1 MSKTFSSLNIGGI
14 IYKVKDKSSIS
25 TPASQGLP
33 GQVLVVSKN
42 GTTEWK
48 SIESIDS
55 SIGLITTSLNKIDSS
70 VRTIDSSV
78 RSIDSSV
85 SNLDT
90 SISKIDSSVNELNNK
105 MQRLD
110 SSIGEIISN
119 LDNREQGED
128 VLEEY
133 NLVLDS
139 SIHLIKVFTPYNC
152 EWNLEVLPATSDEI
166 LWSQHKDNIV
176 HSFLVERF
184 GDNYDDSLYIIN
196 IDNNSKTYIDKE
208 ANEMFLETI
217 ETSIEFIVKYCENYN
232 TIEYEYRINKE
243 ETIND
248 EKKNP
253 FNISS
258 YFGIS
263 STYITYS
270 IDKSLEQKYYARD
283 YILQLKC
290 KNEIKKT
297 IELYIENS
305 YTDADYYDI
314 LLPSNT
320 LLWSENMIPMR
331 IISPTE
337 WRIQEAENSGFTDI
351 YSSSGVGSQNIIL
364 SYGSN
369 DNITPRQTTLELY
382 SLPDKILRK
391 TLTITQLG
399 KPENVYTDADY
410 DIRLSNTLLPYS
422 KGKTFIQIISPTEW
436 RIQETVSSGFT
447 NISPNYGAG
456 SQNITLSYDNNDNI
470 TPRETTLELYSLP
483 DEILRKSL
491 KITQSA
497 KPA

>member
-70 VRTIDSSV
+70 VRSIDSSV

-85 SNLDT
+85 
-90 SISKIDSSVNELNNK
+90 NELNNK
-105 MQRLD
+105 IQRID

-119 LDNREQGED
+119 LDNQEQDED
-128 VLEEY
+128 LSEEY

-217 ETSIEFIVKYCENYN
+217 ETSIEFIVKYYIDN
-232 TIEYEYRINKE
+232 THQPWAWIEYRINKE

-263 STYITYS
+263 SAYVTYS

-297 IELYIENS
+297 IDLYIENS
-305 YTDADYYDI
+305 YTDTDYYNI

-320 LLWSENMIPMR
+320 VPWSGDTIFMR
-331 IISPTE
+331 IISPSE
-337 WRIQEAENSGFTDI
+337 WRIQESVSSGFIEYIST
-351 YSSSGVGSQNIIL
+351 SSGVGSQNITL
-364 SYGSN
+364 EFYEN
-369 DNITPRQTTLELY
+369 DNITERQTTLELY

-410 DIRLSNTLLPYS
+410 DIRLSDTVLPYS
-422 KGKTFIQIISPTEW
+422 KGKAIIQIISPTEW
-436 RIQETVSSGFT
+436 RIQEERSSSVFT
-447 NISPNYGAG
+447 NISPSSGVG
-456 SQNITLSYDNNDNI
+456 SQNIVLSYGNNDNI
-470 TPRETTLELYSLP
+470 TPRQTRVELYSLP
-483 DEILRKSL
+483 DEILRKTL
-491 KITQSA
+491 TIIQGV

>member
-70 VRTIDSSV
+70 VR
-78 RSIDSSV
+78 SIDSSV
-85 SNLDT
+85 SNLDI

-105 MQRLD
+105 IQRID

-119 LDNREQGED
+119 LDNQEQDED

-139 SIHLIKVFTPYNC
+139 SNYLIKVFTPYNC
-152 EWNLEVLPATSDEI
+152 EWNLEVLPANANSDEI
-166 LWSQHKDNIV
+166 LWSQYKDNVV

-208 ANEMFLETI
+208 TNEIFLETM
-217 ETSIEFIVKYCENYN
+217 ETSIEFIVKYYENYN
-232 TIEYEYRINKE
+232 PSCIEYRINKE
-243 ETIND
+243 EIIND

-270 IDKSLEQKYYARD
+270 IDNTLEQEYYKRD

-305 YTDADYYDI
+305 YTDADY
-314 LLPSNT
+314 
-320 LLWSENMIPMR
+320 
-331 IISPTE
+331 
-337 WRIQEAENSGFTDI
+337 
-351 YSSSGVGSQNIIL
+351 
-364 SYGSN
+364 
-369 DNITPRQTTLELY
+369 
-382 SLPDKILRK
+382 
-391 TLTITQLG
+391 
-399 KPENVYTDADY
+399 
-410 DIRLSNTLLPYS
+410 DIRVSDTILPYY

-436 RIQETVSSGFT
+436 RIQETSSSGFT
-447 NISPNYGAG
+447 NISPSSGVG
-456 SQNITLSYDNNDNI
+456 SQNITLSYDSNDNI
-470 TPRETTLELYSLP
+470 TTRETTLELYSLP
-483 DEILRKSL
+483 DEILRKTL
-491 KITQSA
+491 NIVQSA
-497 KPA
+497 KSA

>member
-70 VRTIDSSV
+70 VRN
-78 RSIDSSV
+78 IDSSV
-85 SNLDT
+85 SNLDA

-105 MQRLD
+105 IQRID

-208 ANEMFLETI
+208 TNEMFLETM
-217 ETSIEFIVKYCENYN
+217 ETSIEFIVKYYENYN
-232 TIEYEYRINKE
+232 PSCIEYRINKE

-263 STYITYS
+263 STYVTYS

-305 YTDADYYDI
+305 YTDADYYNI
-314 LLPSNT
+314 LLPSILPSNT
-320 LLWSENMIPMR
+320 LPWSGDMIFMR

-337 WRIQEAENSGFTDI
+337 WRIQESE
-351 YSSSGVGSQNIIL
+351 Y
-364 SYGSN
+364 
-369 DNITPRQTTLELY
+369 
-382 SLPDKILRK
+382 
-391 TLTITQLG
+391 
-399 KPENVYTDADY
+399 
-410 DIRLSNTLLPYS
+410 
-422 KGKTFIQIISPTEW
+422 
-436 RIQETVSSGFT
+436 SGFT

-456 SQNITLSYDNNDNI
+456 SQNITLSYGNNDNI

>member
-25 TPASQGLP
+25 TPVSQGLP

-70 VRTIDSSV
+70 VRNIDSSV

-105 MQRLD
+105 IQRID

-208 ANEMFLETI
+208 TNEMFLETI
-217 ETSIEFIVKYCENYN
+217 ETSIEFIVKYYEDYN
-232 TIEYEYRINKE
+232 TQPWAFIEYRINKE
-243 ETIND
+243 EIIND

-263 STYITYS
+263 STYVTYS

-305 YTDADYYDI
+305 YTDADYDI
-314 LLPSNT
+314 IAESMLPRSKG
-320 LLWSENMIPMR
+320 SIFIR
-331 IISPTE
+331 IISPYA
-337 WRIQEAENSGFTDI
+337 WRIQEIVSSDFINISP
-351 YSSSGVGSQNIIL
+351 SSGVGSQN
-364 SYGSN
+364 
-369 DNITPRQTTLELY
+369 
-382 SLPDKILRK
+382 
-391 TLTITQLG
+391 
-399 KPENVYTDADY
+399 V
-410 DIRLSNTLLPYS
+410 
-422 KGKTFIQIISPTEW
+422 
-436 RIQETVSSGFT
+436 V
-447 NISPNYGAG
+447 
-456 SQNITLSYDNNDNI
+456 LSYDANDN
-470 TPRETTLELYSLP
+470 TTERETTLELYSLP
-483 DEILRKSL
+483 DETLRKTL
-491 KITQSA
+491 TIIQEG
-497 KPA
+497 KPN

>member
-25 TPASQGLP
+25 TPSSQGIP

-70 VRTIDSSV
+70 VR
-78 RSIDSSV
+78 SIDSSV

-105 MQRLD
+105 IQRID

-139 SIHLIKVFTPYNC
+139 SNYLIKVFTPYNC
-152 EWNLEVLPATSDEI
+152 EWNLEVLPATANSDEM
-166 LWSQHKDNIV
+166 LWSQYKDNIV

-184 GDNYDDSLYIIN
+184 GDNYDDSWYIIN
-196 IDNNSKTYIDKE
+196 VENNSVVKETSKTYIVKE
-208 ANEMFLETI
+208 NNEIFLETI
-217 ETSIEFIVKYCENYN
+217 ETSTEFIVKYYEDYN
-232 TIEYEYRINKE
+232 TEPWTWIEHRFNKE
-243 ETIND
+243 ETINV

-253 FNISS
+253 FNMSS

-270 IDKSLEQKYYARD
+270 IDKSLEQKYYIRD

-305 YTDADYYDI
+305 YTDADYDI
-314 LLPSNT
+314 IIADSILP
-320 LLWSENMIPMR
+320 WSKGSTFIK
-331 IISPTE
+331 IISPYV
-337 WRIQEAENSGFTDI
+337 WRIQEIVSSDFINISP
-351 YSSSGVGSQNIIL
+351 SSGVGS
-364 SYGSN
+364 
-369 DNITPRQTTLELY
+369 
-382 SLPDKILRK
+382 
-391 TLTITQLG
+391 
-399 KPENVYTDADY
+399 
-410 DIRLSNTLLPYS
+410 
-422 KGKTFIQIISPTEW
+422 
-436 RIQETVSSGFT
+436 
-447 NISPNYGAG
+447 
-456 SQNITLSYDNNDNI
+456 SQSVVLSYDANDN
-470 TPRETTLELYSLP
+470 TTERETTLELYSLP
-483 DEILRKSL
+483 DETLRKTL
-491 KITQSA
+491 TIIQVG
-497 KPA
+497 KPN

>member
-25 TPASQGLP
+25 TPVSQGIP

-70 VRTIDSSV
+70 VR
-78 RSIDSSV
+78 SIDSSV

-90 SISKIDSSVNELNNK
+90 SISKINSSVNELNNK
-105 MQRLD
+105 IQRID

-119 LDNREQGED
+119 LDNREQDED

-139 SIHLIKVFTPYNC
+139 SNYLIKVFTPYNC

-208 ANEMFLETI
+208 TNEIFLETI
-217 ETSIEFIVKYCENYN
+217 ETSMEFIVKYYEKYN
-232 TIEYEYRINKE
+232 PSCIEYRINKE
-243 ETIND
+243 EIIND

-270 IDKSLEQKYYARD
+270 IDNTLEQEYYKRD

-305 YTDADYYDI
+305 
-314 LLPSNT
+314 
-320 LLWSENMIPMR
+320 
-331 IISPTE
+331 
-337 WRIQEAENSGFTDI
+337 
-351 YSSSGVGSQNIIL
+351 
-364 SYGSN
+364 
-369 DNITPRQTTLELY
+369 
-382 SLPDKILRK
+382 
-391 TLTITQLG
+391 
-399 KPENVYTDADY
+399 YTDADY

>member
-70 VRTIDSSV
+70 VR
-78 RSIDSSV
+78 SIDSSV
-85 SNLDT
+85 SNLDI

-105 MQRLD
+105 IQRID

-119 LDNREQGED
+119 LDNQEQDED

-139 SIHLIKVFTPYNC
+139 SNYLIKVFTPYNC
-152 EWNLEVLPATSDEI
+152 EWNLEVLPANANSDEI
-166 LWSQHKDNIV
+166 LWSQYKDNVV

-208 ANEMFLETI
+208 TNEIFLETM
-217 ETSIEFIVKYCENYN
+217 ETSIEFIVKYYENYN
-232 TIEYEYRINKE
+232 PSCIEYRINKE
-243 ETIND
+243 EIIND

-270 IDKSLEQKYYARD
+270 IDNTLEQEYYKRD

-305 YTDADYYDI
+305 CTD
-314 LLPSNT
+314 T
-320 LLWSENMIPMR
+320 
-331 IISPTE
+331 
-337 WRIQEAENSGFTDI
+337 
-351 YSSSGVGSQNIIL
+351 
-364 SYGSN
+364 
-369 DNITPRQTTLELY
+369 
-382 SLPDKILRK
+382 
-391 TLTITQLG
+391 
-399 KPENVYTDADY
+399 DY
-410 DIRLSNTLLPYS
+410 DISLSNTLLPCS
-422 KGKTFIQIISPTEW
+422 NGKTFIQIISPTDW
-436 RIQETVSSGFT
+436 RIQETVSSGFI
-447 NISPNYGAG
+447 NISPSSGAG
-456 SQNITLSYDNNDNI
+456 SSQSVVLSYDANDN
-470 TPRETTLELYSLP
+470 TTERETTLELYSLP
-483 DEILRKSL
+483 DETLRKTL
-491 KITQSA
+491 TIIQVG
-497 KPA
+497 KPN

>member
-48 SIESIDS
+48 SIENIDS

-70 VRTIDSSV
+70 VRNIDSSL
-78 RSIDSSV
+78 

-105 MQRLD
+105 IQRID

-119 LDNREQGED
+119 LDNREQDED
-128 VLEEY
+128 LLEEY

-152 EWNLEVLPATSDEI
+152 EWNLEVLPANANSDEI
-166 LWSQHKDNIV
+166 LWSQYKDNVV

-208 ANEMFLETI
+208 TNEVFLGTI
-217 ETSIEFIVKYCENYN
+217 ETSTEFIVKWYLEWM
-232 TIEYEYRINKE
+232 EYRINKE
-243 ETIND
+243 ETINA

-263 STYITYS
+263 SAYVTYS
-270 IDKSLEQKYYARD
+270 IDSTLEQEYYKRD

-305 YTDADYYDI
+305 YTDADY
-314 LLPSNT
+314 
-320 LLWSENMIPMR
+320 
-331 IISPTE
+331 
-337 WRIQEAENSGFTDI
+337 
-351 YSSSGVGSQNIIL
+351 
-364 SYGSN
+364 
-369 DNITPRQTTLELY
+369 
-382 SLPDKILRK
+382 
-391 TLTITQLG
+391 
-399 KPENVYTDADY
+399 
-410 DIRLSNTLLPYS
+410 DIRLSDTILPYS

-436 RIQETVSSGFT
+436 RIQETSSSGFT
-447 NISPNYGAG
+447 NISPSSGVG
-456 SQNITLSYDNNDNI
+456 SQNITLSYDSNDNI
-470 TPRETTLELYSLP
+470 TTRETTLELYSLP
-483 DEILRKSL
+483 DEILRKTL
-491 KITQSA
+491 NIVQSA
-497 KPA
+497 KSA

>member
-90 SISKIDSSVNELNNK
+90 SISKINSSVNELNNK
-105 MQRLD
+105 IQRID

-119 LDNREQGED
+119 LDNREQDED

-139 SIHLIKVFTPYNC
+139 SNYLIKVFTPYNC
-152 EWNLEVLPATSDEI
+152 EWNLEVLRATSDEI

-208 ANEMFLETI
+208 TNEMFLETI
-217 ETSIEFIVKYCENYN
+217 ETSMEFIVKDYIDY
-232 TIEYEYRINKE
+232 TEYRINKE

-263 STYITYS
+263 STYVTYS
-270 IDKSLEQKYYARD
+270 IDNTLEQEYYKRD

-305 YTDADYYDI
+305 YTDADY
-314 LLPSNT
+314 
-320 LLWSENMIPMR
+320 
-331 IISPTE
+331 
-337 WRIQEAENSGFTDI
+337 
-351 YSSSGVGSQNIIL
+351 
-364 SYGSN
+364 
-369 DNITPRQTTLELY
+369 
-382 SLPDKILRK
+382 
-391 TLTITQLG
+391 
-399 KPENVYTDADY
+399 
-410 DIRLSNTLLPYS
+410 DIRLSDTVLPYS
-422 KGKTFIQIISPTEW
+422 NGKTFIQIISPTEW
-436 RIQETVSSGFT
+436 RIQETASSGFT

>member
-25 TPASQGLP
+25 TPVSQGLP

-70 VRTIDSSV
+70 VRNIDSSV

-85 SNLDT
+85 
-90 SISKIDSSVNELNNK
+90 NELNNK
-105 MQRLD
+105 IQRID

-208 ANEMFLETI
+208 TNEIFLETM
-217 ETSIEFIVKYCENYN
+217 ETSIEFIVKYYENYN
-232 TIEYEYRINKE
+232 PSCIEYRINKE
-243 ETIND
+243 EIIND

-263 STYITYS
+263 STYVTYS

-305 YTDADYYDI
+305 YTDADY
-314 LLPSNT
+314 
-320 LLWSENMIPMR
+320 
-331 IISPTE
+331 
-337 WRIQEAENSGFTDI
+337 
-351 YSSSGVGSQNIIL
+351 
-364 SYGSN
+364 
-369 DNITPRQTTLELY
+369 
-382 SLPDKILRK
+382 
-391 TLTITQLG
+391 
-399 KPENVYTDADY
+399 
-410 DIRLSNTLLPYS
+410 DIRVSDTILPYY

-436 RIQETVSSGFT
+436 RIQETSSSGFT
-447 NISPNYGAG
+447 NISPSSGVG
-456 SQNITLSYDNNDNI
+456 SQNITLSYDSNDNI
-470 TPRETTLELYSLP
+470 TTRETTLELYSLP
-483 DEILRKSL
+483 DEILRKTL
-491 KITQSA
+491 TITQGI
-497 KPA
+497 KPN

>member
-25 TPASQGLP
+25 TPVSQGLP

-70 VRTIDSSV
+70 VRNIDSSV

-105 MQRLD
+105 IQRID

-119 LDNREQGED
+119 LDNREQDED

-152 EWNLEVLPATSDEI
+152 EWNLEVFPATANSDEM
-166 LWSQHKDNIV
+166 LWSQYKDNIV

-208 ANEMFLETI
+208 TNEMFLGTI
-217 ETSIEFIVKYCENYN
+217 ETSTEFIVKWYLEWM
-232 TIEYEYRINKE
+232 EYRINKE
-243 ETIND
+243 ETINA

-263 STYITYS
+263 SAYVTYS
-270 IDKSLEQKYYARD
+270 IDSTLEQEYYKRD

-305 YTDADYYDI
+305 YTD
-314 LLPSNT
+314 T
-320 LLWSENMIPMR
+320 
-331 IISPTE
+331 
-337 WRIQEAENSGFTDI
+337 
-351 YSSSGVGSQNIIL
+351 
-364 SYGSN
+364 
-369 DNITPRQTTLELY
+369 
-382 SLPDKILRK
+382 
-391 TLTITQLG
+391 
-399 KPENVYTDADY
+399 DY
-410 DIRLSNTLLPYS
+410 DIRLSDTILPYS
-422 KGKTFIQIISPTEW
+422 NGKTFIQIISPTER
-436 RIQETVSSGFT
+436 RIQETSSSGFT

>member
-105 MQRLD
+105 IQRID

-176 HSFLVERF
+176 HSFLIERF

-208 ANEMFLETI
+208 TNEMFLETI
-217 ETSIEFIVKYCENYN
+217 ETSMEFIVKDYIDY
-232 TIEYEYRINKE
+232 TEYRINKE

-263 STYITYS
+263 STYVTYS
-270 IDKSLEQKYYARD
+270 IDNTLEQEYYKRD

-305 YTDADYYDI
+305 YTDADY
-314 LLPSNT
+314 
-320 LLWSENMIPMR
+320 
-331 IISPTE
+331 
-337 WRIQEAENSGFTDI
+337 
-351 YSSSGVGSQNIIL
+351 
-364 SYGSN
+364 
-369 DNITPRQTTLELY
+369 
-382 SLPDKILRK
+382 
-391 TLTITQLG
+391 
-399 KPENVYTDADY
+399 
-410 DIRLSNTLLPYS
+410 DIRLSDTVLPYS
-422 KGKTFIQIISPTEW
+422 NGKTFIQIISPTEW

>member
-70 VRTIDSSV
+70 VRN
-78 RSIDSSV
+78 IDSSV
-85 SNLDT
+85 SNLDA

-105 MQRLD
+105 IQRID

-208 ANEMFLETI
+208 TNEMFLETM
-217 ETSIEFIVKYCENYN
+217 ETSIEFIVKYYENYN
-232 TIEYEYRINKE
+232 PSCIEYRINKE
-243 ETIND
+243 EIIND

-263 STYITYS
+263 STYVTYS

-305 YTDADYYDI
+305 YTDADYYNI
-314 LLPSNT
+314 LLPSILPSNT
-320 LLWSENMIPMR
+320 LPWSGDMIFMR

-337 WRIQEAENSGFTDI
+337 WRIQESE
-351 YSSSGVGSQNIIL
+351 Y
-364 SYGSN
+364 
-369 DNITPRQTTLELY
+369 
-382 SLPDKILRK
+382 
-391 TLTITQLG
+391 
-399 KPENVYTDADY
+399 
-410 DIRLSNTLLPYS
+410 
-422 KGKTFIQIISPTEW
+422 
-436 RIQETVSSGFT
+436 SGFT

-456 SQNITLSYDNNDNI
+456 SQNITLSYGNNDNI

>member
-25 TPASQGLP
+25 TPVSQGLP

-70 VRTIDSSV
+70 VRNIDSSV

-85 SNLDT
+85 
-90 SISKIDSSVNELNNK
+90 NELNNK
-105 MQRLD
+105 IQRID

-208 ANEMFLETI
+208 TNEMFLETM
-217 ETSIEFIVKYCENYN
+217 ETSIEFIVKYYTDN
-232 TIEYEYRINKE
+232 TQPWACIEYRINKE

-305 YTDADYYDI
+305 YTDADYYNI

-320 LLWSENMIPMR
+320 LPWSGDIIFMR
-331 IISPTE
+331 IISPSE
-337 WRIQEAENSGFTDI
+337 WRIQESA
-351 YSSSGVGSQNIIL
+351 
-364 SYGSN
+364 
-369 DNITPRQTTLELY
+369 
-382 SLPDKILRK
+382 
-391 TLTITQLG
+391 
-399 KPENVYTDADY
+399 
-410 DIRLSNTLLPYS
+410 
-422 KGKTFIQIISPTEW
+422 
-436 RIQETVSSGFT
+436 SSGFT

-491 KITQSA
+491 NIIQTA

>member
-25 TPASQGLP
+25 TPVSQGLP

-70 VRTIDSSV
+70 VR
-78 RSIDSSV
+78 SIDSSV

-105 MQRLD
+105 IQRID

-128 VLEEY
+128 ILEEY

-139 SIHLIKVFTPYNC
+139 SNYLIKVFTPYNC

-208 ANEMFLETI
+208 TNEMFLETI
-217 ETSIEFIVKYCENYN
+217 ETSMEFIVKDYIDY
-232 TIEYEYRINKE
+232 TEYRINKE

-263 STYITYS
+263 STYVTYS
-270 IDKSLEQKYYARD
+270 IDNTLEQEYYKRD

-305 YTDADYYDI
+305 YTDADY
-314 LLPSNT
+314 
-320 LLWSENMIPMR
+320 
-331 IISPTE
+331 
-337 WRIQEAENSGFTDI
+337 
-351 YSSSGVGSQNIIL
+351 
-364 SYGSN
+364 
-369 DNITPRQTTLELY
+369 
-382 SLPDKILRK
+382 
-391 TLTITQLG
+391 
-399 KPENVYTDADY
+399 
-410 DIRLSNTLLPYS
+410 DIRLSDTVLPYS
-422 KGKTFIQIISPTEW
+422 NGKTFIQIISPTEW

>member
-25 TPASQGLP
+25 TPVSQGIP

-70 VRTIDSSV
+70 VR
-78 RSIDSSV
+78 SIDSSV

-90 SISKIDSSVNELNNK
+90 SISKINSSVNELNNK
-105 MQRLD
+105 IQRID

-119 LDNREQGED
+119 LDNREQDED

-139 SIHLIKVFTPYNC
+139 SNYLIKVFTPYNC

-208 ANEMFLETI
+208 TNEIFLETI
-217 ETSIEFIVKYCENYN
+217 ETSIEFIVKYYIDHN
-232 TIEYEYRINKE
+232 TQWIFKEYRINKE

-270 IDKSLEQKYYARD
+270 IDNTLEQEYYKRD

-305 YTDADYYDI
+305 YTDADY
-314 LLPSNT
+314 
-320 LLWSENMIPMR
+320 
-331 IISPTE
+331 
-337 WRIQEAENSGFTDI
+337 
-351 YSSSGVGSQNIIL
+351 
-364 SYGSN
+364 
-369 DNITPRQTTLELY
+369 
-382 SLPDKILRK
+382 
-391 TLTITQLG
+391 
-399 KPENVYTDADY
+399 
-410 DIRLSNTLLPYS
+410 DIRVSDTVLPHY

-436 RIQETVSSGFT
+436 RIQETSSSGFT
-447 NISPNYGAG
+447 NISPSSGVG
-456 SQNITLSYDNNDNI
+456 SQNITLSYDSNDNI
-470 TPRETTLELYSLP
+470 TTRETTLELYSLP
-483 DEILRKSL
+483 DEILRKTL
-491 KITQSA
+491 NIVQSA
-497 KPA
+497 KSA

>member
-70 VRTIDSSV
+70 IKNIDSSV

-90 SISKIDSSVNELNNK
+90 SISKINSSVNELNNK
-105 MQRLD
+105 IQRID

-119 LDNREQGED
+119 LDNREQDED

-139 SIHLIKVFTPYNC
+139 SNYLIKVFTPYNC

-208 ANEMFLETI
+208 TNEMFLETI
-217 ETSIEFIVKYCENYN
+217 ETSMEFIVKDYIDY
-232 TIEYEYRINKE
+232 TEYRINKE

-263 STYITYS
+263 STYVTYS
-270 IDKSLEQKYYARD
+270 IDNTLEQEYYKRD

-305 YTDADYYDI
+305 YTDADY
-314 LLPSNT
+314 
-320 LLWSENMIPMR
+320 
-331 IISPTE
+331 
-337 WRIQEAENSGFTDI
+337 
-351 YSSSGVGSQNIIL
+351 
-364 SYGSN
+364 
-369 DNITPRQTTLELY
+369 
-382 SLPDKILRK
+382 
-391 TLTITQLG
+391 
-399 KPENVYTDADY
+399 
-410 DIRLSNTLLPYS
+410 DIRLSDTVLPYS
-422 KGKTFIQIISPTEW
+422 NGKTFIQIISPTEW

>member
-70 VRTIDSSV
+70 VRNIDSSV

-90 SISKIDSSVNELNNK
+90 SISKINSSVNELNNK
-105 MQRLD
+105 IQRID

-119 LDNREQGED
+119 LDNREQDED
-128 VLEEY
+128 LSEEY

-152 EWNLEVLPATSDEI
+152 EWNLEVIPATSDEI

-217 ETSIEFIVKYCENYN
+217 ETSIEFIVKYYENYN
-232 TIEYEYRINKE
+232 QIEYEYRINKE

-263 STYITYS
+263 STYVTYS

-290 KNEIKKT
+290 KNEIKKA

-305 YTDADYYDI
+305 YTDTDYYDI

-320 LLWSENMIPMR
+320 LLWSENMILMR

-337 WRIQEAENSGFTDI
+337 WRIQETA
-351 YSSSGVGSQNIIL
+351 
-364 SYGSN
+364 
-369 DNITPRQTTLELY
+369 
-382 SLPDKILRK
+382 
-391 TLTITQLG
+391 
-399 KPENVYTDADY
+399 
-410 DIRLSNTLLPYS
+410 
-422 KGKTFIQIISPTEW
+422 
-436 RIQETVSSGFT
+436 SSGFT

>member
-70 VRTIDSSV
+70 VRNIDSSV

-90 SISKIDSSVNELNNK
+90 SISKINSSVNELNNK
-105 MQRLD
+105 IQRID

-119 LDNREQGED
+119 LDNREQDED

-139 SIHLIKVFTPYNC
+139 SNYLIKVFTPYNC

-208 ANEMFLETI
+208 TNEMFLETI
-217 ETSIEFIVKYCENYN
+217 ETSMEFIVKDYIDN
-232 TIEYEYRINKE
+232 TEYRINKE

-263 STYITYS
+263 STYVTYS
-270 IDKSLEQKYYARD
+270 IDNTLEQEYYKRD

-305 YTDADYYDI
+305 
-314 LLPSNT
+314 
-320 LLWSENMIPMR
+320 
-331 IISPTE
+331 
-337 WRIQEAENSGFTDI
+337 
-351 YSSSGVGSQNIIL
+351 
-364 SYGSN
+364 
-369 DNITPRQTTLELY
+369 
-382 SLPDKILRK
+382 
-391 TLTITQLG
+391 
-399 KPENVYTDADY
+399 YTDADY

-436 RIQETVSSGFT
+436 RIQETASSGFT

>member
-1 MSKTFSSLNIGGI
+1 MSKTFSSLYIGGI

-70 VRTIDSSV
+70 VRNIDSSV

-90 SISKIDSSVNELNNK
+90 SISKINSSVNELNNK
-105 MQRLD
+105 IQRID

-119 LDNREQGED
+119 LDNREQDED

-139 SIHLIKVFTPYNC
+139 SNYLIKVFTPYNC

-208 ANEMFLETI
+208 TNEMFLETI
-217 ETSIEFIVKYCENYN
+217 ETSMEFIVKDYIDN
-232 TIEYEYRINKE
+232 TEYRINKE

-263 STYITYS
+263 STYVTYS
-270 IDKSLEQKYYARD
+270 IDNTLEQEYYKRD

-305 YTDADYYDI
+305 
-314 LLPSNT
+314 
-320 LLWSENMIPMR
+320 
-331 IISPTE
+331 
-337 WRIQEAENSGFTDI
+337 
-351 YSSSGVGSQNIIL
+351 
-364 SYGSN
+364 
-369 DNITPRQTTLELY
+369 
-382 SLPDKILRK
+382 
-391 TLTITQLG
+391 
-399 KPENVYTDADY
+399 YTDADY

-436 RIQETVSSGFT
+436 RIQETASSGFT

>member
-25 TPASQGLP
+25 TPVSQGLP

-70 VRTIDSSV
+70 VRN
-78 RSIDSSV
+78 IDSSV
-85 SNLDT
+85 SNLDA

-105 MQRLD
+105 IQRID

-208 ANEMFLETI
+208 TNEMFLETI
-217 ETSIEFIVKYCENYN
+217 ETSMEFIVKYYENYN
-232 TIEYEYRINKE
+232 PSCIEYRINKE
-243 ETIND
+243 EIIND

-263 STYITYS
+263 STYVTYS

-297 IELYIENS
+297 IKLYIENS
-305 YTDADYYDI
+305 YTDADYYNI
-314 LLPSNT
+314 LLPSILPSNT
-320 LLWSENMIPMR
+320 LPWSGDMIFMR

-337 WRIQEAENSGFTDI
+337 WRIQESEYTGFIDI
-351 YSSSGVGSQNIIL
+351 HYTSSGVGSQDITL
-364 SYGSN
+364 SFYEN
-369 DNITPRQTTLELY
+369 DNITERQTTLELY

-410 DIRLSNTLLPYS
+410 DIRLSDTVLPYS
-422 KGKTFIQIISPTEW
+422 NGKTFIQIISPTEW
-436 RIQETVSSGFT
+436 IIQDTSFYGFT
-447 NISPNYGAG
+447 NISPSSGVG
-456 SQNITLSYDNNDNI
+456 SQNITLYYGNNDNI

-491 KITQSA
+491 NIIQTA

>member
-48 SIESIDS
+48 SIENIDS

-70 VRTIDSSV
+70 VRNIDSSL
-78 RSIDSSV
+78 

-105 MQRLD
+105 IQRID

-119 LDNREQGED
+119 LDNREQDED
-128 VLEEY
+128 LLEEY

-152 EWNLEVLPATSDEI
+152 EWNLEVLPANANSDEI
-166 LWSQHKDNIV
+166 LWSQYKDNVV

-208 ANEMFLETI
+208 TNEVFLGTI
-217 ETSIEFIVKYCENYN
+217 ETSTEFIVKWYLEWM
-232 TIEYEYRINKE
+232 EYRINKE
-243 ETIND
+243 ETINA

-263 STYITYS
+263 SAYVTYS
-270 IDKSLEQKYYARD
+270 IASTLEQEYYKRD

-305 YTDADYYDI
+305 YTDADY
-314 LLPSNT
+314 
-320 LLWSENMIPMR
+320 
-331 IISPTE
+331 
-337 WRIQEAENSGFTDI
+337 
-351 YSSSGVGSQNIIL
+351 
-364 SYGSN
+364 
-369 DNITPRQTTLELY
+369 
-382 SLPDKILRK
+382 
-391 TLTITQLG
+391 
-399 KPENVYTDADY
+399 
-410 DIRLSNTLLPYS
+410 DIRLSDTILPYS

-436 RIQETVSSGFT
+436 RIQETSSSGFT
-447 NISPNYGAG
+447 NISPSSGVG
-456 SQNITLSYDNNDNI
+456 SQNITLSYDSNDNI
-470 TPRETTLELYSLP
+470 TTRETTLELYSLP
-483 DEILRKSL
+483 DEILRKTL
-491 KITQSA
+491 NIVQSA
-497 KPA
+497 KSA

>member
-1 MSKTFSSLNIGGI
+1 MN
-14 IYKVKDKSSIS
+14 
-25 TPASQGLP
+25 
-33 GQVLVVSKN
+33 
-42 GTTEWK
+42 
-48 SIESIDS
+48 
-55 SIGLITTSLNKIDSS
+55 NKI
-70 VRTIDSSV
+70 
-78 RSIDSSV
+78 
-85 SNLDT
+85 
-90 SISKIDSSVNELNNK
+90 
-105 MQRLD
+105 QRID

-119 LDNREQGED
+119 LDNREQDED

-139 SIHLIKVFTPYNC
+139 SNYLIKVFTPYNC

-208 ANEMFLETI
+208 TNEMFLETI
-217 ETSIEFIVKYCENYN
+217 ETSMEFIVKDYIDY
-232 TIEYEYRINKE
+232 TEYRINKE

-263 STYITYS
+263 STYVTYS
-270 IDKSLEQKYYARD
+270 IDNTLEQEYYKRD

-305 YTDADYYDI
+305 YTDADY
-314 LLPSNT
+314 
-320 LLWSENMIPMR
+320 
-331 IISPTE
+331 
-337 WRIQEAENSGFTDI
+337 
-351 YSSSGVGSQNIIL
+351 
-364 SYGSN
+364 
-369 DNITPRQTTLELY
+369 
-382 SLPDKILRK
+382 
-391 TLTITQLG
+391 
-399 KPENVYTDADY
+399 
-410 DIRLSNTLLPYS
+410 DIRLSDTVLPYS
-422 KGKTFIQIISPTEW
+422 NGKTFIQIISPTEW

>member
-25 TPASQGLP
+25 TPVSQGLP

-70 VRTIDSSV
+70 VRNIDSSV

-85 SNLDT
+85 
-90 SISKIDSSVNELNNK
+90 NELNNK
-105 MQRLD
+105 IQRID
-110 SSIGEIISN
+110 SSIEEIISN

-208 ANEMFLETI
+208 TNEMFLETI
-217 ETSIEFIVKYCENYN
+217 ETSIEFIVKYYEDYN
-232 TIEYEYRINKE
+232 TQPWAFVEYRINKE
-243 ETIND
+243 EIIND

-305 YTDADYYDI
+305 YTDADY
-314 LLPSNT
+314 
-320 LLWSENMIPMR
+320 
-331 IISPTE
+331 
-337 WRIQEAENSGFTDI
+337 
-351 YSSSGVGSQNIIL
+351 
-364 SYGSN
+364 
-369 DNITPRQTTLELY
+369 
-382 SLPDKILRK
+382 
-391 TLTITQLG
+391 
-399 KPENVYTDADY
+399 
-410 DIRLSNTLLPYS
+410 DIRLSDTILPYS
-422 KGKTFIQIISPTEW
+422 NGKTFIQIISPTEW
-436 RIQETVSSGFT
+436 RIQETSSSGFT
-447 NISPNYGAG
+447 NISPSSGVG
-456 SQNITLSYDNNDNI
+456 SQNIVLSYSNNDNI

-491 KITQSA
+491 NIIQTA

>member
-48 SIESIDS
+48 NIESIDS
-55 SIGLITTSLNKIDSS
+55 SIGLITTSLNK
-70 VRTIDSSV
+70 IDSSV

-105 MQRLD
+105 IQRID

-128 VLEEY
+128 ILEEY

-196 IDNNSKTYIDKE
+196 IDNNSKTYIAKE
-208 ANEMFLETI
+208 TDEMFLETI
-217 ETSIEFIVKYCENYN
+217 ETSTEFIIKWYYEDW
-232 TIEYEYRINKE
+232 IRDPSSEWMEYRISKE

-263 STYITYS
+263 STYVTYS
-270 IDKSLEQKYYARD
+270 IDKSLEQKYYVRD

-297 IELYIENS
+297 IDLYIENS
-305 YTDADYYDI
+305 YTDTDYYDI
-314 LLPSNT
+314 LLSSNT
-320 LLWSENMIPMR
+320 VPWSGDIIFMR
-331 IISPTE
+331 IISPSE
-337 WRIQEAENSGFTDI
+337 WRIQESVSSGFIEHIST
-351 YSSSGVGSQNIIL
+351 SSGVGSQNTVL
-364 SYGSN
+364 SFYEN
-369 DNITPRQTTLELY
+369 DNITERQTTLELY

-410 DIRLSNTLLPYS
+410 DIRLSDTILPYYN
-422 KGKTFIQIISPTEW
+422 GKTFIQIISPTEW
-436 RIQETVSSGFT
+436 RIQETSSSGFT
-447 NISPNYGAG
+447 NISPSSGVG
-456 SQNITLSYDNNDNI
+456 SQNITLSYGNNDNI
-470 TPRETTLELYSLP
+470 TPRQTILELYSLP

-491 KITQSA
+491 KITQGI
-497 KPA
+497 KPN

>member
-25 TPASQGLP
+25 TPVSQGLP

-70 VRTIDSSV
+70 VRNIDSSV

-85 SNLDT
+85 SNLDI

-105 MQRLD
+105 IQRID

-208 ANEMFLETI
+208 TNELFLETI
-217 ETSIEFIVKYCENYN
+217 ETSMEFIVKYYTDN
-232 TIEYEYRINKE
+232 TQPWACIEYRINKE

-263 STYITYS
+263 STYVTYS

-305 YTDADYYDI
+305 YTDADYYNI
-314 LLPSNT
+314 LLSSNT
-320 LLWSENMIPMR
+320 LPWSGDIIFMR
-331 IISPTE
+331 IISSSE
-337 WRIQEAENSGFTDI
+337 WRIQETSSSGFTNI
-351 YSSSGVGSQNIIL
+351 SPSSGVGSQNIVL
-364 SYGSN
+364 SYS
-369 DNITPRQTTLELY
+369 
-382 SLPDKILRK
+382 
-391 TLTITQLG
+391 
-399 KPENVYTDADY
+399 
-410 DIRLSNTLLPYS
+410 
-422 KGKTFIQIISPTEW
+422 
-436 RIQETVSSGFT
+436 
-447 NISPNYGAG
+447 
-456 SQNITLSYDNNDNI
+456 NNDNI

-491 KITQSA
+491 NIIQTA

>member
-25 TPASQGLP
+25 TPVSQGLP

-70 VRTIDSSV
+70 VR
-78 RSIDSSV
+78 SIDSSV

-105 MQRLD
+105 IQRID

-196 IDNNSKTYIDKE
+196 IDNNSKTYIAKE
-208 ANEMFLETI
+208 TDEMFLETI
-217 ETSIEFIVKYCENYN
+217 ETSMEFIVTYYEDYN
-232 TIEYEYRINKE
+232 TEPWAFIEYRINKE

-248 EKKNP
+248 EKNNP

-263 STYITYS
+263 STYVTYS

-305 YTDADYYDI
+305 YTDADYYNI

-320 LLWSENMIPMR
+320 LPWSDDTSGNTTFIR

-337 WRIQEAENSGFTDI
+337 WRIQESVSSGFIDI
-351 YSSSGVGSQNIIL
+351 FTSSGVGSQNITL
-364 SYGSN
+364 LFYEN
-369 DNITPRQTTLELY
+369 DNITERQTTLELY
-382 SLPDKILRK
+382 SLPDEILRK

-410 DIRLSNTLLPYS
+410 DIRVSDTILPYYN
-422 KGKTFIQIISPTEW
+422 GKTFIQIISPTEW
-436 RIQETVSSGFT
+436 RIQETSSSGFT
-447 NISPNYGAG
+447 NISPSSGVG
-456 SQNITLSYDNNDNI
+456 SQNITLSYDSNDNI
-470 TPRETTLELYSLP
+470 TTRETTLELYSLP
-483 DEILRKSL
+483 DEILRKTL
-491 KITQSA
+491 NIVQSA
-497 KPA
+497 KSA

>member
-25 TPASQGLP
+25 TPVSQGLP

-70 VRTIDSSV
+70 VRN
-78 RSIDSSV
+78 IDSSV
-85 SNLDT
+85 SNLDA

-105 MQRLD
+105 IQRID

-196 IDNNSKTYIDKE
+196 IDNNSKTYITKE
-208 ANEMFLETI
+208 SNEIFLETV
-217 ETSIEFIVKYCENYN
+217 ETSAEFIVKYYN
-232 TIEYEYRINKE
+232 TEPWGVIEYRINKE
-243 ETIND
+243 ETINV

-263 STYITYS
+263 SAYVTYS
-270 IDKSLEQKYYARD
+270 IDNTLEQEYYKRD

-305 YTDADYYDI
+305 YTDADY
-314 LLPSNT
+314 
-320 LLWSENMIPMR
+320 
-331 IISPTE
+331 
-337 WRIQEAENSGFTDI
+337 
-351 YSSSGVGSQNIIL
+351 
-364 SYGSN
+364 
-369 DNITPRQTTLELY
+369 
-382 SLPDKILRK
+382 
-391 TLTITQLG
+391 
-399 KPENVYTDADY
+399 
-410 DIRLSNTLLPYS
+410 DIRLSDTVLPYS
-422 KGKTFIQIISPTEW
+422 NGKTFIEIISPTEW
-436 RIQETVSSGFT
+436 RIQETSSSGFT
-447 NISPNYGAG
+447 NISPSSGVG
-456 SQNITLSYDNNDNI
+456 SQNITLSYSNNDNI

>member
-25 TPASQGLP
+25 TPAYQGLP

-70 VRTIDSSV
+70 VR
-78 RSIDSSV
+78 SIDSSV

-105 MQRLD
+105 IQRID

-166 LWSQHKDNIV
+166 FWSQHKDNVV

-208 ANEMFLETI
+208 TNELFLETI
-217 ETSIEFIVKYCENYN
+217 ETSMEFIVKYYTDN
-232 TIEYEYRINKE
+232 TQPWACIEYRINKE

-263 STYITYS
+263 STYVTYS

-314 LLPSNT
+314 LLSSNT
-320 LLWSENMIPMR
+320 VPWSGDVPSIR

-337 WRIQEAENSGFTDI
+337 WRIQEAEYSGFI
-351 YSSSGVGSQNIIL
+351 YISPNYGVGSQNIAL
-364 SYGSN
+364 EFYEN
-369 DNITPRQTTLELY
+369 DNITERQTILELY

-410 DIRLSNTLLPYS
+410 DIRLSDTILPYYN
-422 KGKTFIQIISPTEW
+422 GKTFMQIISPTEW
-436 RIQETVSSGFT
+436 RIQETSSSGFT
-447 NISPNYGAG
+447 NISPSSGVG
-456 SQNITLSYDNNDNI
+456 SQNITLSYGNNDNI
-470 TPRETTLELYSLP
+470 TPRQTILELYSLP

-491 KITQSA
+491 KITQGA

>member
-1 MSKTFSSLNIGGI
+1 MNIGGI

-25 TPASQGLP
+25 TPVSQGLP

-70 VRTIDSSV
+70 VRNIDSSV

-85 SNLDT
+85 SNLDI

-105 MQRLD
+105 IQRID

-208 ANEMFLETI
+208 TNELFLETI
-217 ETSIEFIVKYCENYN
+217 ETSMEFIVKYYTDN
-232 TIEYEYRINKE
+232 TQPWACIEYRINKE

-263 STYITYS
+263 STYVTYS

-305 YTDADYYDI
+305 YTDADYYNI
-314 LLPSNT
+314 LLSSNT
-320 LLWSENMIPMR
+320 LPWSGDIIFMR
-331 IISPTE
+331 IISSSE
-337 WRIQEAENSGFTDI
+337 WRIQETSSSGFTNI
-351 YSSSGVGSQNIIL
+351 SPSSGVGSQNIVL
-364 SYGSN
+364 SYS
-369 DNITPRQTTLELY
+369 
-382 SLPDKILRK
+382 
-391 TLTITQLG
+391 
-399 KPENVYTDADY
+399 
-410 DIRLSNTLLPYS
+410 
-422 KGKTFIQIISPTEW
+422 
-436 RIQETVSSGFT
+436 
-447 NISPNYGAG
+447 
-456 SQNITLSYDNNDNI
+456 NNDNI

-491 KITQSA
+491 NIIQTA

>member
-25 TPASQGLP
+25 TPVSQGLP

-70 VRTIDSSV
+70 VRNIDSSV

-85 SNLDT
+85 
-90 SISKIDSSVNELNNK
+90 NELNNK
-105 MQRLD
+105 IQRID

-208 ANEMFLETI
+208 TNEMFLETM
-217 ETSIEFIVKYCENYN
+217 ETSIEFIVKYYENYN
-232 TIEYEYRINKE
+232 PSCIEYRINKE
-243 ETIND
+243 EIIND

-263 STYITYS
+263 STYVTYS

-297 IELYIENS
+297 IELYIEN
-305 YTDADYYDI
+305 
-314 LLPSNT
+314 
-320 LLWSENMIPMR
+320 W
-331 IISPTE
+331 
-337 WRIQEAENSGFTDI
+337 
-351 YSSSGVGSQNIIL
+351 
-364 SYGSN
+364 
-369 DNITPRQTTLELY
+369 
-382 SLPDKILRK
+382 
-391 TLTITQLG
+391 
-399 KPENVYTDADY
+399 YTDADY
-410 DIRLSNTLLPYS
+410 DIRLSDTVLPYS
-422 KGKTFIQIISPTEW
+422 NGKTFIQIISPTEW
-436 RIQETVSSGFT
+436 RIQETSSSGFT
-447 NISPNYGAG
+447 NISPSSGVG
-456 SQNITLSYDNNDNI
+456 SQNIVLSYSNNDNI

-491 KITQSA
+491 NIIQTA

>member
-25 TPASQGLP
+25 TPVSQGLP

-70 VRTIDSSV
+70 VRNIDSSV

-90 SISKIDSSVNELNNK
+90 SISKINSSVNELNNK
-105 MQRLD
+105 IQRID

-119 LDNREQGED
+119 LDNREQDED

-139 SIHLIKVFTPYNC
+139 SNYLIKVFTPYNC

-208 ANEMFLETI
+208 TNEIFLETI
-217 ETSIEFIVKYCENYN
+217 ETSMEFIVKYYEKYN
-232 TIEYEYRINKE
+232 PSCIEYRINKE
-243 ETIND
+243 EIIND

-270 IDKSLEQKYYARD
+270 IDNTLEQEYYKRD

-305 YTDADYYDI
+305 YTDADY
-314 LLPSNT
+314 
-320 LLWSENMIPMR
+320 
-331 IISPTE
+331 
-337 WRIQEAENSGFTDI
+337 
-351 YSSSGVGSQNIIL
+351 
-364 SYGSN
+364 
-369 DNITPRQTTLELY
+369 
-382 SLPDKILRK
+382 
-391 TLTITQLG
+391 
-399 KPENVYTDADY
+399 
-410 DIRLSNTLLPYS
+410 DIRVSDTVLPYY

-436 RIQETVSSGFT
+436 RIQETSSSGFT
-447 NISPNYGAG
+447 NISPSSGVG
-456 SQNITLSYDNNDNI
+456 SQNITLSYDSNDNI
-470 TPRETTLELYSLP
+470 TTRETTLELYSLP
-483 DEILRKSL
+483 DEILRKTL
-491 KITQSA
+491 NIVQSA

>member
-25 TPASQGLP
+25 TPVSQGLP

-70 VRTIDSSV
+70 VRNIDSSV

-85 SNLDT
+85 
-90 SISKIDSSVNELNNK
+90 NELNNK
-105 MQRLD
+105 IQRID

-208 ANEMFLETI
+208 TNEMFLETM
-217 ETSIEFIVKYCENYN
+217 ETSIEFIVKYYTDN
-232 TIEYEYRINKE
+232 TQPWACIEYRINKE

-305 YTDADYYDI
+305 YTDADYYNI

-320 LLWSENMIPMR
+320 LPWSGDIIFMR
-331 IISPTE
+331 IISPSE
-337 WRIQEAENSGFTDI
+337 WRIQESA
-351 YSSSGVGSQNIIL
+351 
-364 SYGSN
+364 
-369 DNITPRQTTLELY
+369 
-382 SLPDKILRK
+382 
-391 TLTITQLG
+391 
-399 KPENVYTDADY
+399 
-410 DIRLSNTLLPYS
+410 
-422 KGKTFIQIISPTEW
+422 
-436 RIQETVSSGFT
+436 SSGFT

-497 KPA
+497 KLA

>member
-90 SISKIDSSVNELNNK
+90 SISKINSSVNELNNK
-105 MQRLD
+105 IQRID

-119 LDNREQGED
+119 LDNREQDED

-139 SIHLIKVFTPYNC
+139 SNYLIKVFTPYNC
-152 EWNLEVLPATSDEI
+152 EWNLEVLRATSDEI

-208 ANEMFLETI
+208 TNEMFLETI
-217 ETSIEFIVKYCENYN
+217 ETSMEFIVKDYIDY
-232 TIEYEYRINKE
+232 TEYRINKE

-263 STYITYS
+263 STYVTYS
-270 IDKSLEQKYYARD
+270 IDNTLEQEYYKRD

-305 YTDADYYDI
+305 YTDADY
-314 LLPSNT
+314 
-320 LLWSENMIPMR
+320 
-331 IISPTE
+331 
-337 WRIQEAENSGFTDI
+337 
-351 YSSSGVGSQNIIL
+351 
-364 SYGSN
+364 
-369 DNITPRQTTLELY
+369 
-382 SLPDKILRK
+382 
-391 TLTITQLG
+391 
-399 KPENVYTDADY
+399 
-410 DIRLSNTLLPYS
+410 DIRLSDTVLPYS
-422 KGKTFIQIISPTEW
+422 NGKTFIQIISPTEW

>member
-25 TPASQGLP
+25 TPSSQGIP

-70 VRTIDSSV
+70 VR
-78 RSIDSSV
+78 SIDSSV

-105 MQRLD
+105 IQRID

-176 HSFLVERF
+176 HSFLIERF
-184 GDNYDDSLYIIN
+184 GNNYDDSLYIIN
-196 IDNNSKTYIDKE
+196 TDNNSKTYIDKE
-208 ANEMFLETI
+208 TNEMFLETI
-217 ETSIEFIVKYCENYN
+217 ETSMEFIVKDYIDY
-232 TIEYEYRINKE
+232 TEYRINKE

-263 STYITYS
+263 STYVTYS

-305 YTDADYYDI
+305 YTDADY
-314 LLPSNT
+314 
-320 LLWSENMIPMR
+320 
-331 IISPTE
+331 
-337 WRIQEAENSGFTDI
+337 
-351 YSSSGVGSQNIIL
+351 
-364 SYGSN
+364 
-369 DNITPRQTTLELY
+369 
-382 SLPDKILRK
+382 
-391 TLTITQLG
+391 
-399 KPENVYTDADY
+399 
-410 DIRLSNTLLPYS
+410 DIRLSDTVLPYS
-422 KGKTFIQIISPTEW
+422 NGKTFIQIISPTEW
-436 RIQETVSSGFT
+436 RIQETASSGFT

-470 TPRETTLELYSLP
+470 TPRQTTLELYSLP